1 MVLNTF
7 ITAVKGDSDSKP
19 EAERVLAELR
29 VSSA

>member
-1 MVLNTF
+1 MVLF
-7 ITAVKGDSDSKP
+7 IIAVKGDSDSKP